1 MELCVKEV
9 FFFLSWFYLLN
20 NCQYIENDNPSLF
33 SLKGQTESYVL
44 FYLREM
50 KVSLCSVCLHELMKD
65 YIFIQNSLLQSGSW
79 CASFEI
85 VLLKSFLFLFFF
97 SFCFCCLAGFSGHRI
112 HIKKHGSV
120 VECYVHVC
128 WYTVLWRVC
137 VRGVQIVGCV
147 FSSSLFVL
155 MFAANMTTVTS
166 PLKAQAPTLLP
177 F

>member
-1 MELCVKEV
+1 MITLVCSVWKARLNPMSYSIFVKWKWACVLFVYMNWWRIIFLFRTV
-9 FFFLSWFYLLN
+9 FFRAGVDALH
-20 NCQYIENDNPSLF
+20 
-33 SLKGQTESYVL
+33 LKL
-44 FYLREM
+44 
-50 KVSLCSVCLHELMKD
+50 
-65 YIFIQNSLLQSGSW
+65 
-79 CASFEI
+79 
-85 VLLKSFLFLFFF
+85 SFLFLFFF